1 MTRDASPKPAGLSSR
16 SSVPARRFGP
26 HHPKPPTDR
35 EPTMEFLTR
44 ADKDKLEQE
53 LRDLHTR
60 GKEIIVRIAEARALG
75 DLKENAEYHAAR
87 EDQGMNNAKIK
98 DIEERLANCQVSDD
112 LDIPEDMVFVGA
124 TVKLREVDSGDE
136 DLYKIV
142 GTASNDFS
150 LDYVEVTT
158 TSPLGEA
165 LMKARV
171 GEVVRVDLPKGATQ
185 FEILEIV

>member
-1 MTRDASPKPAGLSSR
+1 
-16 SSVPARRFGP
+16 
-26 HHPKPPTDR
+26 
-35 EPTMEFLTR
+35 MEFLTR
-44 ADKDKLEQE
+44 ADKEKLEQE
-53 LRDLHTR
+53 LRDLHAK

-98 DIEERLANCQVSDD
+98 DIEERLANCQVADE

-124 TVKLREVDSGDE
+124 TVKLREVDTGDE
-136 DLYKIV
+136 DIYKIV

-185 FEILEIV
+185 FEILELA

>member
-1 MTRDASPKPAGLSSR
+1 
-16 SSVPARRFGP
+16 
-26 HHPKPPTDR
+26 
-35 EPTMEFLTR
+35 MEFFTR
-44 ADKDKLEQE
+44 EDKEKLEQE
-53 LRDLHTR
+53 LKDLHAK

-98 DIEERLANCQVSDD
+98 ELEERLANCQVTDE

-142 GTASNDFS
+142 GTATNDFS
-150 LDYVEVTT
+150 LDYVEVTS

-171 GEVVRVDLPKGATQ
+171 GDVIRVDLPKGPTQ
-185 FEILEIV
+185 FEILELI

>member
-1 MTRDASPKPAGLSSR
+1 
-16 SSVPARRFGP
+16 
-26 HHPKPPTDR
+26 
-35 EPTMEFLTR
+35 MEFLTR
-44 ADKDKLEQE
+44 EDKERLEQE
-53 LRDLHTR
+53 LKDLHAK

-98 DIEERLANCQVSDD
+98 DLEERLANCQVTDE

-124 TVKLREVDSGDE
+124 TVRLREVDSGDE

-142 GTASNDFS
+142 GTATNDFS
-150 LDYVEVTT
+150 LDYVEVTS

-171 GEVVRVDLPKGATQ
+171 GDVIRVDLPKGPTQ
-185 FEILEIV
+185 FEITELI

>member
-1 MTRDASPKPAGLSSR
+1 
-16 SSVPARRFGP
+16 
-26 HHPKPPTDR
+26 
-35 EPTMEFLTR
+35 MEFFTR
-44 ADKDKLEQE
+44 EDKEKLEQE
-53 LRDLHTR
+53 LKDLHAK

-98 DIEERLANCQVSDD
+98 ELEERLANCQVTDE

-136 DLYKIV
+136 DVYKIV
-142 GTASNDFS
+142 GTATNDFS
-150 LDYVEVTT
+150 LDYVEVTS

-171 GEVVRVDLPKGATQ
+171 GDVIRVDLPKGPTQ
-185 FEILEIV
+185 FEILELI

>member
-1 MTRDASPKPAGLSSR
+1 
-16 SSVPARRFGP
+16 
-26 HHPKPPTDR
+26 
-35 EPTMEFLTR
+35 MEFLTR

>member
-1 MTRDASPKPAGLSSR
+1 
-16 SSVPARRFGP
+16 
-26 HHPKPPTDR
+26 
-35 EPTMEFLTR
+35 MEFLTR
-44 ADKDKLEQE
+44 ADKEKLEQE

>member
-1 MTRDASPKPAGLSSR
+1 
-16 SSVPARRFGP
+16 
-26 HHPKPPTDR
+26 
-35 EPTMEFLTR
+35 MEFLTR
-44 ADKDKLEQE
+44 ADKEKLEQE
-53 LRDLHTR
+53 LRDLHAK

-98 DIEERLANCQVSDD
+98 DIEERLANCQVADE

-124 TVKLREVDSGDE
+124 TVKLREVDTGDE
-136 DLYKIV
+136 DIYKIV

-185 FEILEIV
+185 FEILELV

>member
-1 MTRDASPKPAGLSSR
+1 
-16 SSVPARRFGP
+16 
-26 HHPKPPTDR
+26 
-35 EPTMEFLTR
+35 MEFLTR
-44 ADKDKLEQE
+44 ADKEKLEQE
-53 LRDLHTR
+53 LRDLHSR